1 MMEMDFML
9 NAGQALNKMR
19 LTLEGATTFFET
31 DLSGHYREALAAG
44 RTDEALALD
53 MLGTALNE
61 LRREVAELQA
71 VVVNSNICNRH
82 HNSG

>member
-31 DLSGHYREALAAG
+31 DLSGHYREARAAT

-71 VVVNSNICNRH
+71 VVVKSNDCLT
-82 HNSG
+82 

>member
-1 MMEMDFML
+1 MEMNFML

-19 LTLEGATTFFET
+19 LPLEGATTFFET

-44 RTDEALALD
+44 RTEEALALD

-71 VVVNSNICNRH
+71 VVVKSNDCLT
-82 HNSG
+82 

>member
-9 NAGQALNKMR
+9 NAGQALNRMR
-19 LTLEGATTFFET
+19 LTLEGAVAFFEN

-61 LRREVAELQA
+61 LRRDVAELQA
-71 VVVNSNICNRH
+71 AVVNSNSCLT
-82 HNSG
+82 

>member
-9 NAGQALNKMR
+9 NAGQALNRMR
-19 LTLEGATTFFET
+19 LTLEGAAAFFEN
-31 DLSGHYREALAAG
+31 DLSGHFREALAAG

-61 LRREVAELQA
+61 LRREVAELQSA
-71 VVVNSNICNRH
+71 IVKSNSCLT
-82 HNSG
+82 

>member
-1 MMEMDFML
+1 
-9 NAGQALNKMR
+9 MR
-19 LTLEGATTFFET
+19 LTLEGAASFFEN

-61 LRREVAELQA
+61 LRREVTELQA
-71 VVVNSNICNRH
+71 AVVKSNKRNLQQ
-82 HNSG
+82 NFG